1 MPTFKQTLFALIQ
14 YPLPHHFLSR
24 LVGKLAHSRWRWF
37 KNLLIR
43 GFVRLYGVALS
54 EAESPNPDDYP
65 CFDAFF
71 TRALKPGARLLPE
84 NPQVIVSPADGTLNQ
99 IGSLTGQWLIQA
111 KGKDYSVA
119 GLLGGDPKLAARFE
133 DGEFATIYLSP
144 RDYHRVH
151 MPHAGTL
158 KEMIHIPG
166 RLFSVNEA
174 TTAAVDNLFARN
186 ERVVCVFDT
195 DLGPMALVLVGAL
208 LVGSIETVWH
218 GVVTPPMG
226 REIRRW
232 AYTGRSIRLEG
243 GAELGRF
250 HMGSTVILLFGQEA
264 VHWLDVSPG
273 KPVQMGE
280 RLARPGNPLPA

>member
-14 YPLPHHFLSR
+14 YPLPHHLLSR
-24 LVGKLAHSRWRWF
+24 LVGKFAHLRWRWF

-43 GFVRLYGVALS
+43 GFIRLYGVALS
-54 EAESPNPDDYP
+54 EAESPDPEDYS

-71 TRALKPGARLLPE
+71 TRALKPGARPLPE
-84 NPQVIVSPADGTLNQ
+84 NSQVIVSPADGTLSQ
-99 IGSLTGQWLIQA
+99 IGALTGQWLIQA

-119 GLLGGDPKLAARFE
+119 GLLGGDPKLARRFE

-174 TTAAVDNLFARN
+174 TAAAVDDLFGRN

-195 DLGPMALVLVGAL
+195 DLGPMVLVLVGAL
-208 LVGSIETVWH
+208 LVASIETVWH

-226 REIRRW
+226 GEIRRW
-232 AYTGRSIRLEG
+232 TYPEQSIRMEG

-250 HMGSTVILLFGQEA
+250 HMGSTVIVLFGQGA
-264 VHWLDVSPG
+264 VQWLDLYPG
-273 KPVQMGE
+273 KCVRVGE
-280 RLARPGNPLPA
+280 ALAKPKPA

>member
-1 MPTFKQTLFALIQ
+1 MPTFKQILFALMQ

-24 LVGKLAHSRWRWF
+24 LVGKLTHLRWRWF
-37 KNLLIR
+37 KNLLIL
-43 GFVRLYGVALS
+43 GFTRLYRVALN
-54 EAESPNPDDYP
+54 EAESPDSDAYP

-71 TRALKPGARLLPE
+71 TRALKPGARPLPE
-84 NPQVIVSPADGTLNQ
+84 NPHVIVSPADGILSQ

-119 GLLGGDPKLAARFE
+119 GLLGGDSKLAKLFE

-151 MPHAGTL
+151 MPYAGTL

-174 TTAAVDNLFARN
+174 TAAAVDNLFTRN
-186 ERVVCVFDT
+186 ERVVCRFDT
-195 DLGPMALVLVGAL
+195 DLGPMVVVLVGAL
-208 LVGSIETVWH
+208 LVAGIETAWH
-218 GVVTPPMG
+218 GLVSPPSSN
-226 REIRRW
+226 RIRRW
-232 AYTGRSIRLEG
+232 RYDGTLHLKR

-250 HMGSTVILLFGQEA
+250 HTGSTVILMFGQKA
-264 VHWLDVSPG
+264 ARWLDVRPG
-273 KPVQMGE
+273 QRVQMGKS
-280 RLARPGNPLPA
+280 LATPWS